1 VDWYREAH
9 GALDVVLD
17 DFIQDSSESY
27 GKVNP
32 RLWQQLDEI
41 LGFLHTWWDQADVQS
56 AGNLSRSMSGRWIQ
70 AGPNP
75 REHFHQLL
83 DTSIRNS
90 LGDILAGYQQSNQSS
105 WIVDH
110 GSEISRAISFTSPE
124 EFNLEGEWAGR
135 WGLPSRDGVGES
147 IGGVT
152 TFLRPDGSGERSGR
166 PMSNVP
172 LARDPVYPYD
182 RPITYGTQRYRTAD
196 GPIESPQPNTAWEFV
211 EMALENLEWGPG
223 TDPLDPGAFSVF
235 LDELE
240 QVRDTEEKPIAT
252 PTQVQLIDRFISALD
267 QKMGTNTYGS
277 SRGIYSIYTDAK
289 PQTLVRAKRSL
300 EWYLDW
306 FNNPNLN
313 SELADKTKEDLYW
326 TPEKLIKSQVSEFRR
341 ALVDYAVVTRRLRL
355 EEISENV
362 AVGDMGTDGLAPDE
376 LELDVLRSQ
385 FRRMFDDSLA
395 DVQGFDSPSL
405 FVLLADLDPDFA
417 AQTFAPEDDSEM
429 ASIYNAWG
437 AHVVGPEE
445 ER

>member
-1 VDWYREAH
+1 VNPPADWYREAH

-17 DFIQDSSESY
+17 DFIQSY

-196 GPIESPQPNTAWEFV
+196 GPIESPQPNTAWE
-211 EMALENLEWGPG
+211 
-223 TDPLDPGAFSVF
+223 
-235 LDELE
+235 ELE
-240 QVRDTEEKPIAT
+240 E
-252 PTQVQLIDRFISALD
+252 
-267 QKMGTNTYGS
+267 
-277 SRGIYSIYTDAK
+277 
-289 PQTLVRAKRSL
+289 SL
-300 EWYLDW
+300 A
-306 FNNPNLN
+306 
-313 SELADKTKEDLYW
+313 S
-326 TPEKLIKSQVSEFRR
+326 
-341 ALVDYAVVTRRLRL
+341 
-355 EEISENV
+355 
-362 AVGDMGTDGLAPDE
+362 GDMGTDGLAPDE
-376 LELDVLRSQ
+376 LELDVLRNQ